1 MHWGQITAWSAGK
14 GSGSTF
20 TVKLGGHVPATVIRG
35 AAIPSAKSSSPQLKP
50 PAGDPSRSRILMVDD
65 HEDTRAA
72 MKKLLERSGYR
83 VTTADSVQAAIQSAG
98 DEPIDILISDI
109 GLPDGSGLE
118 IMRHLRDRDGYPVRG
133 IALSGFGMEE
143 DVKKSREAGF
153 DHHLTKPVTFDRLR
167 AVLKQIEGGKRET

>member
-1 MHWGQITAWSAGK
+1 M
-14 GSGSTF
+14 
-20 TVKLGGHVPATVIRG
+20 P
-35 AAIPSAKSSSPQLKP
+35 
-50 PAGDPSRSRILMVDD
+50 
-65 HEDTRAA
+65 
-72 MKKLLERSGYR
+72 
-83 VTTADSVQAAIQSAG
+83 TADSVQAAIESAG

-118 IMRHLRDRDGYPVRG
+118 IMRHLRERRNCYPVRG